1 MPDVPEEFFRLPYPE
16 VGSPNPVPAVPATV
30 LAPRES
36 VGCQARAD
44 SIRWGA
50 IYHNGGVFLEPDVLM
65 AGDISTILEKLVP

>member
-16 VGSPNPVPAVPATV
+16 VGSPNPVPATV
-30 LAPRES
+30 LAPREGS
-36 VGCQARAD
+36 LVFCQARAD